1 MAVSDEA
8 RNHLYEAISRQ
19 YDPEDARTLITLLG
33 YSTNPDELATKVDLL
48 ALARQVD
55 LDKLKDEVA
64 VIRGDITDMRGDIAA
79 IRGDQT
85 DMRGDIA
92 GLQVAVETLSGRVGE
107 FSGDLAGF
115 RDEMRDTV
123 LQLTRTHMSWMLGV
137 LTAYT
142 AMAGLLVALGVLIV
156 S

>member
-8 RNHLYEAISRQ
+8 RHHLYEAISRQ

-64 VIRGDITDMRGDIAA
+64 VIRGDITDMRGDI
-79 IRGDQT
+79 T

-92 GLQVAVETLSGRVGE
+92 GLQVAFDTLSGRVGE
-107 FSGDLAGF
+107 LSGDLAGF

-123 LQLTRTHMSWMLGV
+123 LQLTRAHMSWMLGV